1 MDKLMVKLE
10 EMNSVYD
17 KEATTKSS
25 ARLELDKLKFK
36 SEAFDLVSQYLSDEL
51 SEKLRT
57 HVGGL
62 SLQFNSISANES
74 SNEANSNGNSNKRPR
89 M

>member
-10 EMNSVYD
+10 EINSVND
-17 KEATTKSS
+17 KHTTTKSS
-25 ARLELDKLKFK
+25 ARLELEKLKLK

-51 SEKLRT
+51 SQKLRS

-74 SNEANSNGNSNKRPR
+74 NNECNSNKRPR
-89 M
+89 K